1 MYDLVIIGAGV
12 TGCCIA
18 REISRYQI
26 NACVIEK
33 GDDVAS
39 GTSKANTGVIHTGL
53 EAEPGTL
60 MAKLCVRGN
69 ELMYK
74 WAEDLEFPAE
84 KNGKLIVCTHEEDM
98 PLLEKQLSNAQANHV
113 PDCEILDRE
122 EVLRR
127 EPNLTERT
135 VAALW
140 APTGGIVCPFNLAV
154 AAAENACVNGMEF
167 RFETEAYDIEKTE
180 YGYLIHTSKG
190 DIQTKAIANAAGLYA
205 DKFHNMV
212 SENKIHITARKGEY
226 IFFDK
231 SIGTIFNTTVVP
243 LPGKMGKGIAASY
256 TINGNFFIGP
266 TATDIDDADKEAL
279 HTTAPILEKLK
290 EMAASDQYLTRN
302 PLPLNKVITSFAGA
316 RAHEDHHEFI
326 VQELEDAEYFFDAAG
341 IESPGLTSSPAI
353 GEMLSGIIAKKMNL
367 TKKETFVEKRK
378 GFVKFHDLPDEEKA
392 RLIKENPLYGNVVCR
407 CELVTEAQI
416 VDAIRRPVGARSL
429 DAVKR
434 RVRAGMG
441 RCQGGFC
448 TPKTMNILSREL
460 GIPMT
465 EITKKGGNSKMLTGL
480 VKE

>member
-18 REISRYQI
+18 RELSRYKI
-26 NACVIEK
+26 NALVIER

-53 EAEPGTL
+53 EAEPGSL

-69 ELMYK
+69 ELMYQ
-74 WAEDLEFPAE
+74 WAEELDFPAE
-84 KNGKLIVCTHEEDM
+84 KNGKLIVCTHEDDL
-98 PLLEKQLSNAQANHV
+98 PLLQKQLDNANANGV
-113 PDCEILDRE
+113 PDCVIIDRE
-122 EVLRR
+122 ELLKR
-127 EPNLTERT
+127 EPNLTERA

-154 AAAENACVNGMEF
+154 AAGENACVNGVKF
-167 RFETEAYDIEKTE
+167 QFETEAYNIEKMQD
-180 YGYLIHTSKG
+180 GYCIKTNKG
-190 DIQTKAIANAAGLYA
+190 DIQTKAVVNAAGLYA

-231 SIGTIFNTTVVP
+231 SIGTIFHTTVVP

-266 TATDIDDADKEAL
+266 TATDVEDKEEL
-279 HTTAPILEKLK
+279 NTTKEILDVLTDMARNNTHLTK
-290 EMAASDQYLTRN
+290 E
-302 PLPLNKVITSFAGA
+302 PLPLNKIITSFAGA

-326 VQELEDAEYFFDAAG
+326 VQELEDAPYFFDAAG

-353 GEMLSGIIAKKMNL
+353 GEMLADIISEKMCLEKKDN
-367 TKKETFVEKRK
+367 FISKRK
-378 GFVKFHDLPDEEKA
+378 GFVKFADLPDEEKA
-392 RLIKENPLYGNVVCR
+392 ALIKENPMYGNIVCR

-416 VDAIRRPVGARSL
+416 VDTIHRPIPARSV

-448 TPKTMNILSREL
+448 TPKTMQILAREL
-460 GIPMT
+460 GMNLD
-465 EITKKGGNSKMLTGL
+465 EITKKGGNSYMLVGK

>member
-18 REISRYQI
+18 RELSRYKI
-26 NACVIEK
+26 NALVIEK

-53 EAEPGTL
+53 EANPGSL

-69 ELMYK
+69 ELMYQ
-74 WAEDLEFPAE
+74 WAEELEFPAE

-98 PLLEKQLSNAQANHV
+98 PLLNEQLEHANANGV
-113 PDCEILDRE
+113 PGCVIIGRE
-122 EVLRR
+122 ELLKR
-127 EPNLTERT
+127 EPNLTDRA

-154 AAAENACVNGMEF
+154 AAGENACVNGIKF
-167 RFETEAYDIEKTE
+167 QFETEASNIEKTE
-180 YGYLIHTSKG
+180 YGYQIETNKG
-190 DIQTKAIANAAGLYA
+190 TIETKAVVNAAGLYA

-212 SENKIHITARKGEY
+212 SKNKIHITARKGEY

-266 TATDIDDADKEAL
+266 TATDVEDKEEL
-279 HTTAPILEKLK
+279 NTTKGILDQLTD
-290 EMAASDQYLTRN
+290 MAQSNNHLTKN
-302 PLPLNKVITSFAGA
+302 PLPLNKIITSFAGA
-316 RAHEDHHEFI
+316 RAHEDNHEFI
-326 VQELEDAEYFFDAAG
+326 VKELEDAEYFFDAAG

-353 GEMLSGIIAKKMNL
+353 GEMLSGIIAKKMHL
-367 TKKETFVEKRK
+367 EKKENFISRRK
-378 GFVKFHDLPDEEKA
+378 GFVKFSDLSDEEKEK
-392 RLIKENPLYGNVVCR
+392 LIKENPMYGNVVCR
-407 CELVTEAQI
+407 CELVTEGQI
-416 VDAIRRPVGARSL
+416 VDAIHRPIPATSL

-448 TPKTMNILSREL
+448 TPKTMHILAREL
-460 GIPMT
+460 GVDMDQ
-465 EITKKGGNSKMLTGL
+465 ITKKGGNSYMLTGK
-480 VKE
+480 VKA

>member
-18 REISRYQI
+18 REISRYKI

-53 EAEPGTL
+53 EADPGSL

-69 ELMYK
+69 ELMYE
-74 WAEDLEFPAE
+74 WAKELDFPAE
-84 KNGKLIVCTHEEDM
+84 KNGKLIVCTHEDDL
-98 PLLEKQLSNAQANHV
+98 PLLDKQLENAIANGV

-140 APTGGIVCPFNLAV
+140 APTGGIVCPFNVAV
-154 AAAENACVNGMEF
+154 AAGENACVNGVEF
-167 RFETEAYDIEKTE
+167 RFETEADSIEKTE
-180 YGYLIHTSKG
+180 YGYLIHTNKG
-190 DIQTKAIANAAGLYA
+190 DIETKAIANAAGLYA

-231 SIGTIFNTTVVP
+231 SIGTVFNTTVVP

-266 TATDIDDADKEAL
+266 TATDVEDKEEL
-279 HTTAPILEKLK
+279 NTTEPILEKLK
-290 EMAASDQYLTRN
+290 AMALSNQHLTKN

-326 VQELEDAEYFFDAAG
+326 VEELSDAPYFFDAAG

-353 GEMLSGIIAKKMNL
+353 GEMLSGIIADKMKL
-367 TKKETFVEKRK
+367 QKKENFIAKRK
-378 GFVKFHDLPDEEKA
+378 GFVKFDALSDEEKEK
-392 RLIKENPLYGNVVCR
+392 LIKENPLYGNIVCR
-407 CELVTEAQI
+407 CEMVTEAQI
-416 VDAIRRPVGARSL
+416 VDAINRPIKATSL

-448 TPKTMNILSREL
+448 TPKTMEIISREL
-460 GIPMT
+460 GIDMT
-465 EITKKGGNSKMLTGL
+465 EVTKKGGKSKLLTGR